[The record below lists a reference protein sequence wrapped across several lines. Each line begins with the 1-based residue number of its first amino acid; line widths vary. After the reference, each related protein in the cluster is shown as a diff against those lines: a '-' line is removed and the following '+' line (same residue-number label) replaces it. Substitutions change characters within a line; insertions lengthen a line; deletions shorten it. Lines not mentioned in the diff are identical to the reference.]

1 MAMGIRS
8 FSTWLED
15 VDGFLAEASPL
26 NALDLAI
33 GRLAGV
39 LGFDAAWYGFS
50 AWDGGRVEIA
60 ASRTFNIA
68 GPFFDDWRAM
78 RHDDLMLGQIRR
90 APDRVA
96 TYRRRQLEQTA
107 GLMQMARRY
116 DLDAAA
122 AAMSLRPGQPASL
135 FLSCYR
141 NGGDGR
147 PWEEDEQDFL
157 YGAVTTLD
165 RMVRGR
171 AEAPMDTDAVQLHVT
186 PAGLCIFGRQR
197 LARLGLAAEPLL
209 PAPLRAILGR
219 PGQQEVPAFGLI
231 AEVDGAGA
239 GLVRLVLRR
248 AAPADRLSPREAE
261 IAALLARGLGH
272 KEVARRLGLSPVTIR
287 NQTRRIYDKLG
298 INSRA
303 ALVTALG
310 SM

>member
-1 MAMGIRS
+1 MTMGIRS
-8 FSTWLED
+8 FSAWLDD
-15 VDGFLAEASPL
+15 VDGFLAEASPAD
-26 NALDLAI
+26 ALDLAI

-39 LGFDAAWYGFS
+39 LGFDSAWYGFS

-60 ASRTFNIA
+60 ASRTFNIT

-96 TYRRRQLEQTA
+96 TYRRRQLEQTP
-107 GLMQMARRY
+107 GLIRMSGRY

-122 AAMSLRPGQPASL
+122 GAMSFRPGQPASL
-135 FLSCYR
+135 FLACYR
-141 NGGDGR
+141 GGGDGR
-147 PWEEDEQDFL
+147 SWHEDEQDFL

-165 RMVRGR
+165 RVVRGR
-171 AEAPMDTDAVQLHVT
+171 AEAPNDADSVQLHVT
-186 PAGLCIFGRQR
+186 PAGLCIFGWRH
-197 LARLGLAAEPLL
+197 LARLGLAAEPWL
-209 PAPLRAILGR
+209 PTPLREILGH
-219 PGQQEVPAFGLI
+219 PGRQEVPALGLM

-248 AAPADRLSPREAE
+248 VAPVDRLSPREAE
-261 IAALLARGLGH
+261 IAALLARGQGH
-272 KEVARRLGLSPVTIR
+272 KEVARQLGLSPVTIR

>member
-1 MAMGIRS
+1 MTMGIRS
-8 FSTWLED
+8 FSAWLED
-15 VDGFLAEASPL
+15 VDGFLAEASPAD
-26 NALDLAI
+26 ALDLAI

-39 LGFDAAWYGFS
+39 LGFDSAWYGFS

-60 ASRTFNIA
+60 ASRTFNIT

-96 TYRRRQLEQTA
+96 TYRRRQVEQTV
-107 GLMQMARRY
+107 GLMKMAGRY

-122 AAMSLRPGQPASL
+122 AAMSFRPGQPASL

-141 NGGDGR
+141 GGGDGR
-147 PWEEDEQDFL
+147 PWGEDEQDFL

-165 RMVRGR
+165 RMIRGR
-171 AEAPMDTDAVQLHVT
+171 AEVPAHTDGVQLHVT
-186 PAGLCIFGRQR
+186 PMGLCIFGWQH
-197 LARLGLAAEPLL
+197 LARLGLPVEPLL
-209 PAPLRAILGR
+209 PASLRPLLGQSGR
-219 PGQQEVPAFGLI
+219 QDVPALGLV
-231 AEVDGAGA
+231 AEVDRAGA

-261 IAALLARGLGH
+261 IAALLARGQGH
-272 KEVARRLGLSPVTIR
+272 KEVARQLGLSPVTIR

-303 ALVTALG
+303 ALVTVLG